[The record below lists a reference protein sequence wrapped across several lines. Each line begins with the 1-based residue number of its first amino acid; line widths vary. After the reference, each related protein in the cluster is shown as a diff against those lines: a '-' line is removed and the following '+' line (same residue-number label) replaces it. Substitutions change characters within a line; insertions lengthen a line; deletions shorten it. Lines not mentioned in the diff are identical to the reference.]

1 MLKNRSVVKYYTGGY
16 PQPTYQQYAP
26 DMSGQSW
33 GSAIG
38 TGAKVGTALGTVIPG
53 LGNVVGGIAGAA
65 GGAMFKVG
73 QATNNI
79 DNKFLRNAARFAL
92 GPIGLAGSLIGKKK
106 QEKYERE
113 KAKYEQK
120 VLDFENSA
128 IENQTQGLLN
138 TYNTQGNDIAYL
150 ANGGK
155 MPYSI
160 MDDGSRDLGDGMK
173 LFTGPKHE
181 NGGIAID
188 SNSDMIQDA
197 EVEGGE
203 VYEERGKRI
212 YSDRLKPESDIL
224 TMIKSNTGINVSGT
238 YAQIA
243 EKLGKIKGKLPEET
257 SEAAKNTKEL
267 SEQKIEQS
275 LDMLFENQEMTK
287 PQDNNTQV
295 MKNGGMLKRTG
306 TPKYGIGFNG
316 SKTSLF
322 NNPVATTYD
331 PFLNTNAPT
340 NTYAPGTMMNNRSY
354 ITFMD
359 RTAPTGGGF
368 SNFMQGAGS
377 KTMDFL
383 GSDEGQNVIAQGA
396 NILNYF
402 QNKKD
407 LNKLKINQTPY
418 LSASPR
424 YSYTNTSGK
433 AVSDIN
439 KSYRQ
444 GVQNIKNTSLQNKG
458 ANVASL
464 KSAQINAINQV
475 NNQEANRKL
484 QADIAYNQRLGQ
496 TDQYN
501 TGIINTTRQGNL
513 ERFNDKIALG
523 IENRNAL
530 IQGILGNVQTS
541 KMIKNDKAKALLTAA
556 AQGDTGSLNRFL
568 ADYPELAK
576 QLGLSQLIEQ

>member
-1 MLKNRSVVKYYTGGY
+1 MLKNRNVAKYYTGGY
-16 PQPTYQQYAP
+16 PQPSYMQYAP
-26 DMSGQSW
+26 DMSAQGW
-33 GSAIG
+33 GNAIG
-38 TGAKVGTALGTVIPG
+38 TGAKLGATLGTVVPG
-53 LGNVVGGIAGAA
+53 IGNVVGGIAGAA

-306 TPKYGIGFNG
+306 TPKYAKGMELAPVGSLYQTEEDLAARRQIYTNPGVMQSTQKPNLGF
-316 SKTSLF
+316 
-322 NNPVATTYD
+322 
-331 PFLNTNAPT
+331 
-340 NTYAPGTMMNNRSY
+340 Y
-354 ITFMD
+354 I
-359 RTAPTGGGF
+359 
-368 SNFMQGAGS
+368 
-377 KTMDFL
+377 KDFL
-383 GSDEGQNVIAQGA
+383 SGSQNPRGMQSLNFDPSMISDIAGQAGNYLSYKA
-396 NILNYF
+396 N
-402 QNKKD
+402 QRD
-407 LNKLKINQTPY
+407 LNKMKINQTPY
-418 LSASPR
+418 LTASPR
-424 YSYTNTSGK
+424 YSYTDTSGK

-439 KSYRQ
+439 RSYRQ
-444 GVQNIKNTSLQNKG
+444 GVQSIKNTSLQNKG

-464 KSAQINAINQV
+464 KSAQINAVNQV

-501 TGIINTTRQGNL
+501 TGIINATRQGNL

>member
-16 PQPTYQQYAP
+16 PQPTYQQYAL

-65 GGAMFKVG
+65 GGAIFKAG
-73 QATNNI
+73 QAVNNI
-79 DNKFLRNAARFAL
+79 DNKFLRNATRFAL

-188 SNSDMIQDA
+188 SNFDMIQDA

-295 MKNGGMLKRTG
+295 MKNGGILKRTG
-306 TPKYGIGFNG
+306 IPKYATGFEMFSDKVGN
-316 SKTSLF
+316 F
-322 NNPVATTYD
+322 INDNPDLLSDVAGQAGNY
-331 PFLNTNAPT
+331 L
-340 NTYAPGTMMNNRSY
+340 SY
-354 ITFMD
+354 
-359 RTAPTGGGF
+359 
-368 SNFMQGAGS
+368 
-377 KTMDFL
+377 K
-383 GSDEGQNVIAQGA
+383 A
-396 NILNYF
+396 N
-402 QNKKD
+402 QRD
-407 LNKLKINQTPY
+407 LNKMKINQTPY
-418 LSASPR
+418 LTASPR
-424 YSYTNTSGK
+424 YSYTDTSGK

-513 ERFNDKIALG
+513 ERFNDKIALD

-541 KMIKNDKAKALLTAA
+541 RMIKNDKAKALLTAA